1 MTEREE
7 RENERDSLCDCVGER
22 EAEAEVE
29 REREREIGTSLFQDD
44 VEELLTVEAEDSSR
58 TNEK

>member
-29 REREREIGTSLFQDD
+29 REIGTSLFQDD

>member
-22 EAEAEVE
+22 EAEVE